1 MTVMVYDT
9 ETTSLPKWDR
19 PSADPEQPHIVQLA
33 MIQYADD
40 GTELSARSVIVK
52 PDGWEIDPNSPASK
66 VHGITQER
74 AMEEGI
80 PEHQAVALWLV
91 ATARA
96 SLSVAYVHQFDARIM
111 RIAMARAG
119 YQKDFADFIGS
130 RPSFCPAVKCR
141 TIVGLPPSDKMLAA
155 GRNTPKQPSLAE
167 AVRHF
172 FGEEIVGAHD
182 AFVDARACARIFWHL
197 RGLGIT

>member
-1 MTVMVYDT
+1 MTIVVFDT
-9 ETTSLPKWDR
+9 ETTSLPLWDR
-19 PSADPEQPHIVQLA
+19 PSADSEQPHIVQLA

-40 GTELSARSVIVK
+40 GTELSSRSVLVK
-52 PDGWEIDPNSPASK
+52 PDGWEIVPGTKASL

-74 AMEEGI
+74 AIAEGI

-91 ATARA
+91 AMARA
-96 SLSVAYVHQFDARIM
+96 TLSVAFVHTFDARIM

-130 RPSFCPAVKCR
+130 RPSFCPAVKSR
-141 TIVGLPPSDKMLAA
+141 TIVNLPPSEKMLAS

-167 AVRHF
+167 ATRHF

-182 AFVDARACARIFWHL
+182 ALADSFACAKIFWHL